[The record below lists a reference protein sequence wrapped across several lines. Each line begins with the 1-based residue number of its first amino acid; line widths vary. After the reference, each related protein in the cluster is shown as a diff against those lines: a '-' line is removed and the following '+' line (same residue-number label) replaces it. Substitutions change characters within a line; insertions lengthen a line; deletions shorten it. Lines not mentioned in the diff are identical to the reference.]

1 MKKLLR
7 ILLILCLFFGISYPS
22 YGGDETFKGISCP
35 SYGGDETFK
44 GVVITTDGKYHLV
57 GEFLDLK
64 GESFYCRYPYA
75 ELKSITYLGDETVLI
90 LKRNGEELKVSKG
103 YLQVGAIA
111 YYNPMDM
118 KYVTEMISNHLIKK
132 IVFDDDFGEARKCPK
147 CGKTY
152 PADFLF
158 CPYDKAVLKLIKI
171 K

>member
-22 YGGDETFKGISCP
+22 YGGDETFKG
-35 SYGGDETFK
+35 
-44 GVVITTDGKYHLV
+44 VVITIDGKYHLV

-64 GESFYCRYPYA
+64 GESFYCRYNEKELYIPYA